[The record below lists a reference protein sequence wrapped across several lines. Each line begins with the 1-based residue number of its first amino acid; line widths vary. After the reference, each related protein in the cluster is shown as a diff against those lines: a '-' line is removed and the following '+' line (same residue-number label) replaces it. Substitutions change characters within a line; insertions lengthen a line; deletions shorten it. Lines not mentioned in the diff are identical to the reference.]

1 VELKNMIKHKDIV
14 GPLS

>member
-1 VELKNMIKHKDIV
+1 MIKHKDIV